1 MISIIIPAY
10 NRAALLKNCLESV
23 MAQRHTL
30 LEIIVVDDGSTDNTR
45 QVITALSDSRI
56 RYLYQQNAGA
66 AVARNNGVNHAKGD
80 YIIFLDSDD
89 AAEPAWLSN
98 LAGALHSQQDIVT
111 CGFKRYDVKGMLV
124 EDKNSKTGHAL
135 QQRYG
140 IFLAGTYL
148 IRRSLFL
155 QIGGF
160 DTALKS
166 GHHTDLSIR
175 LIQLIDQKKIT
186 EVRVNHALVKI
197 YDHAGEKIRANWS
210 AVYEGSRAI
219 LEKNFEFMKKSDLP
233 WLQSY
238 YTVLARSANA
248 LKLKKD
254 AIRYGWKA
262 ITTSPLTIKN
272 WPRLIRYLIS

>member
-160 DTALKS
+160 DIELKS
-166 GHHTDLSIR
+166 GHH
-175 LIQLIDQKKIT
+175 K
-186 EVRVNHALVKI
+186 
-197 YDHAGEKIRANWS
+197 
-210 AVYEGSRAI
+210 
-219 LEKNFEFMKKSDLP
+219 
-233 WLQSY
+233 
-238 YTVLARSANA
+238 VL
-248 LKLKKD
+248 
-254 AIRYGWKA
+254 
-262 ITTSPLTIKN
+262 
-272 WPRLIRYLIS
+272 